1 VSLQTGAVQEAVD
14 SYRKSLD
21 ISERLAAADPT
32 DAQAQHDLMFS
43 HYKLG
48 NVQRELFAYAEAAT
62 RYQAGIKV
70 LDRMIAAGQNVE
82 QSTRER
88 DILQRRATSTE
99 LAAAA
104 TVEWLDLLQVPEKQ
118 LPKLLPSRCTELAK
132 QQKFDDVAQ
141 AAGTLRTM
149 AIDAAKGTARTAGR
163 PALQRR
169 LRLRAVRRRSAAGRG
184 DGHTNRRPA
193 DAASR
198 LHRPRPD
205 LLERSHRRGLRRLR
219 THAAGHRSVRPA
231 RPAGVQS
238 FTASR
243 LTSCNAD
250 LFLAPEC
257 RLSLDSLRW
266 VRGPDGGGS
275 EHGQGQ
281 EHHECWLVGS
291 VVVV

>member
-1 VSLQTGAVQEAVD
+1 LQRSRSFDISERLAASDPTDAEAQRDLSISYDKLGDVSLQTGAVQEAVD
-14 SYRKSLD
+14 SYRKALD
-21 ISERLAAADPT
+21 IRERLAASDPT
-32 DAQAQHDLMFS
+32 DAQAQRDLMVS

-82 QSTRER
+82 RSTRER

-149 AIDAAKGTARTAGR
+149 AVDAAKGTANEQQGGLLSNAACGYGLCAGGVQPAEGQELTADQQTSR
-163 PALQRR
+163 REFQDLALTC
-169 LRLRAVRRRSAAGRG
+169 LTEAIAAGYDNFKLMRQ
-184 DGHTNRRPA
+184 DTDLA
-193 DAASR
+193 T
-198 LHRPRPD
+198 LHELPEFKA
-205 LLERSHRRGLRRLR
+205 LL
-219 THAAGHRSVRPA
+219 P
-231 RPAGVQS
+231 Q
-238 FTASR
+238 
-243 LTSCNAD
+243 D
-250 LFLAPEC
+250 
-257 RLSLDSLRW
+257 
-266 VRGPDGGGS
+266 
-275 EHGQGQ
+275 
-281 EHHECWLVGS
+281 
-291 VVVV
+291 